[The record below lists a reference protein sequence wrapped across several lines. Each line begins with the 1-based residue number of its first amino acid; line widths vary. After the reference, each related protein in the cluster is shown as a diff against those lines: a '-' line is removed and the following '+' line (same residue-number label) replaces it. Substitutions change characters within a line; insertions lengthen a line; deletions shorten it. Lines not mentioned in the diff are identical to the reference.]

1 MCCVGHSDWDSFSGQ
16 LVLGTGLGF
25 PGQELTERGGEVRG
39 LGVYLLP
46 LWSRT
51 LQTPGCSPEPGQCGC
66 SRAGEWVVSFP
77 ALTPVA
83 EPSDTNLVPSQPD
96 ACKLETLPLGS
107 TKPAPPHPQAPV
119 FQFCM
124 KLSLRAALGSHGV
137 SLCWLHSPAP
147 AGSGGGPS
155 RPSGRT
161 WPAHLGT
168 SQSQWNYQQCLMSS

>member
-25 PGQELTERGGEVRG
+25 PGQELTERGGEVRD

-107 TKPAPPHPQAPV
+107 TKPATPHPQAPE
-119 FQFCM
+119 
-124 KLSLRAALGSHGV
+124 
-137 SLCWLHSPAP
+137 SPAR
-147 AGSGGGPS
+147 AGSLLWADNLWANSLPPLKPNTSPLACTGWGPFPDPTF
-155 RPSGRT
+155 PSLPRMAEVQ
-161 WPAHLGT
+161 P
-168 SQSQWNYQQCLMSS
+168 